1 MSSKYRVVFS
11 KGFEKSINKIDK
23 KQQVI
28 LLNKLM
34 IDLDNSINPRQFGK
48 ALVGNLKGLWRYRYG
63 DYRIIVHI
71 QDNELIILALEV
83 GHRKDIY
90 KK

>member
-1 MSSKYRVVFS
+1 MSNQYHVVLA
-11 KGFEKSINKIDK
+11 KSFRKSVKKLDK
-23 KQQVI
+23 QQQVI

-34 IDLDNSINPRQFGK
+34 KDLENTSNPRLFGK

-71 QDNELIILALEV
+71 QDDELIILALEV